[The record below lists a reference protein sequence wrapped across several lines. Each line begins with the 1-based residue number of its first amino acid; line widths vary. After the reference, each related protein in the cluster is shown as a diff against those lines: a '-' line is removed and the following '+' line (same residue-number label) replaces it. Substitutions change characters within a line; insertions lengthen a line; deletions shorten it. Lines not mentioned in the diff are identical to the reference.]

1 MNIVNPLI
9 EDYALENTSVL
20 PKLLMD
26 VYEFTAKTHPQPNMQ
41 SSVLQGNFLSFIS
54 QILQPTYILEVGCLY
69 GFSTLCL
76 AAGLSING
84 QLHTI
89 DIRNEEYEKT
99 KQHCALHE
107 KKNQLFVHLGDAKK
121 IIPSLPFAW
130 DLVFIDADKTGYID
144 YYNLILPNLS
154 KNGIILVDNVLFHGE
169 VINESND
176 NKSVQAIKKFN
187 ELIKN
192 DIRVDKI
199 ILTIRDGIT
208 IIKKKQC

>member
-89 DIRNEEYEKT
+89 DIRNEECEKT

>member
-9 EDYALENTSVL
+9 EDYALGHSSVL
-20 PKLLMD
+20 PPLLMD
-26 VYEFTAKTHPQPNMQ
+26 VYNLTINTHPQPNMQ
-41 SSVLQGNFLSFIS
+41 SSLLQGNFLSFIS
-54 QILQPTYILEVGCLY
+54 TILQPTYILEVGCLY

-76 AAGLSING
+76 AAGLGLNG
-84 QLHTI
+84 QLHAI

-121 IIPSLPFAW
+121 IIPTLLYKW

-154 KNGIILVDNVLFHGE
+154 SNGIILVDNVLFHGE
-169 VINESND
+169 VINETNE

-187 ELIKN
+187 EMVKN
-192 DIRVDKI
+192 DIRVEKI
-199 ILTIRDGIT
+199 ILTIRDGIS

>member
-26 VYEFTAKTHPQPNMQ
+26 VYEFTAQTHPQPNMQ

-89 DIRNEEYEKT
+89 DIRNEE
-99 KQHCALHE
+99 
-107 KKNQLFVHLGDAKK
+107 
-121 IIPSLPFAW
+121 
-130 DLVFIDADKTGYID
+130 
-144 YYNLILPNLS
+144 
-154 KNGIILVDNVLFHGE
+154 
-169 VINESND
+169 
-176 NKSVQAIKKFN
+176 
-187 ELIKN
+187 
-192 DIRVDKI
+192 
-199 ILTIRDGIT
+199 
-208 IIKKKQC
+208 

>member
-1 MNIVNPLI
+1 M
-9 EDYALENTSVL
+9 
-20 PKLLMD
+20 
-26 VYEFTAKTHPQPNMQ
+26 
-41 SSVLQGNFLSFIS
+41 
-54 QILQPTYILEVGCLY
+54 
-69 GFSTLCL
+69 
-76 AAGLSING
+76 
-84 QLHTI
+84 
-89 DIRNEEYEKT
+89 
-99 KQHCALHE
+99 
-107 KKNQLFVHLGDAKK
+107 GDAKK

-169 VINESND
+169 VINETNE